1 MSDWAEASRG
11 LSSETR
17 ETSHSVTPEK
27 SSAKNTTASL
37 TDPDGYQVTL
47 LSASGNL
54 LSQWIPLP
62 AKGKYYFRD
71 KDGVRAATSLTF
83 VEQNG
88 KWEVRCGASA
98 DFFDSSG
105 RLFRTLVLTDQCFV
119 KVREN
124 GGTTALFAELN

>member
-105 RLFRTLVLTDQCFV
+105 RLFRTLVLTDQCLLLL
-119 KVREN
+119 
-124 GGTTALFAELN
+124 T